1 MKENRARD
9 AKAYFTKSEDADT
22 QKEKSRT
29 TQRYFEVFVHNFTV
43 CIFILEFEG
52 LPSLCLLP
60 VCLLSARLICL
71 SSICPPSIQHA
82 YLLSRDAPF
91 YPVCPSSIQYAR
103 LLSSMP
109 PSIPPL
115 TTAHHSNSTPFYLP
129 AFYLPAF
136 YPSSICPYTIRPS
149 SIRLFSIY
157 PPFYLPVFY
166 MPAS

>member
-1 MKENRARD
+1 MNTFLMCCFYLFKKNKVTYANLKENRARD

-103 LLSSMP
+103 LLSSRP
-109 PSIPPL
+109 PSIPP
-115 TTAHHSNSTPFYLP
+115 P
-129 AFYLPAF
+129 
-136 YPSSICPYTIRPS
+136 PYNC
-149 SIRLFSIY
+149 
-157 PPFYLPVFY
+157 PPF
-166 MPAS
+166 